1 MSAAKKIA
9 FKQRMQAL
17 HDKYCRQLPE
27 KYNEIQI
34 SWEQCRGDLAKEE
47 FIETFYRLIH
57 TLKGTAAT
65 FGFKTQA
72 DICYKIQK
80 ILLKEKENH
89 STLAENNIEKIQAH
103 LNELKENI
111 TVPAEHFPD

>member
-1 MSAAKKIA
+1 MDAAKKIV

-27 KYNEIQI
+27 KYNEIEN
-34 SWEQCRGDLAKEE
+34 SWKQYRGNLAKEE

-65 FGFKTQA
+65 FGFNTQA

-80 ILLKEKENH
+80 ILLKEKGNY
-89 STLAENNIEKIQAH
+89 STLTENNVEKIQSH

-111 TVPAEHFPD
+111 SVPAEHFPD